1 MKQKILMLLA
11 AVLLGSASVFAQSE
25 NSEPLGESNV
35 TFSLSKDH
43 ILSDGLNE
51 GLYQSDPVDWEP
63 VFKALGITANDLETA
78 EWLVQNS
85 NGKFVT
91 YGSTDIFVGE
101 DALMDKNGHYID
113 NVAVDIGKAVFAV
126 AFDFPTL
133 SFAMS
138 LLGEEPE
145 AGVIYATKVG
155 LKTEAGVY
163 VFNIS
168 AGDAETVTRIDAPAT
183 TVTIDKLIDMSGRAV
198 SVPVKG
204 AIYINANRQKVLY

>member
-11 AVLLGSASVFAQSE
+11 AVLLGSASVFAQTE

-35 TFSLSKDH
+35 TFSISEDH
-43 ILSDGLNE
+43 KISGGLNE

-78 EWLVQNS
+78 EWQVQNS

-91 YGSTDIFVGE
+91 YGATDVFVGE
-101 DALMDKNGHYID
+101 DAMMDENGH
-113 NVAVDIGKAVFAV
+113 VTEDIVKAVFAV

-133 SFAMS
+133 SFVMS

-168 AGDAETVTRIDAPAT
+168 AGDAEIVTRIDTPEKN
-183 TVTIDKLIDMSGRAV
+183 VTIDKFIDMSGRAV
-198 SVPVKG
+198 QVPVKG
-204 AIYINANRQKVLY
+204 AIYINANRQKVIY